1 MGNGSCRSL
10 YKLVNRTKISHR
22 NSTREVIFAQLA
34 LFALAIVC
42 VLAFIP
48 SNAALADKTA
58 LLAVGIAGA
67 VFCWTPLIRHLKYS
81 SQCAAFAL
89 TAMMFLVYGMARGAG
104 PMEGFALQFAALPG
118 DKFVVP
124 YSAYIVVLAAL
135 VTGPYWWFHCL
146 NWTRSLLAG
155 IGIVAL
161 LSFFS
166 FFLLQRHYPSGTTEI
181 LDPTP
186 LPTLSMLL
194 IEYTCVALLCHAV
207 AIQHRT
213 RSIALRVLPAVLLLI
228 AARHHF
234 FVVSEEGE

>member
-1 MGNGSCRSL
+1 M
-10 YKLVNRTKISHR
+10 NRTKISHR
-22 NSTREVIFAQLA
+22 NSTREVLLAQVA
-34 LFALAIVC
+34 LVALAVVC
-42 VLAFIP
+42 ILAFIP

-58 LLAVGIAGA
+58 LLVVGLAGA
-67 VFCWTPLIRHLKYS
+67 VFCWTPLIRHVKCS
-81 SQCAAFAL
+81 SHRTAFAL
-89 TAMMFLVYGMARGAG
+89 TAMMFLVYGLARSAG
-104 PMEGFALQFAALPG
+104 PDEGFALQFAALPD

-124 YSAYIVVLAAL
+124 YSAYVVVLAAI

-161 LSFFS
+161 LGYFS
-166 FFLLQRHYPSGTTEI
+166 FFLLQRYYPVGVTEI

-194 IEYTCVALLCHAV
+194 IEYGSVALLCHAV
-207 AIQHRT
+207 AIRRQT
-213 RSIALRVLPAVLLLI
+213 RRLALRALPAVLLLI

-234 FVVSEEGE
+234 FVAEEGE